1 MSAASARPA
10 GMISGS
16 VSGDQQAV
24 VTIEII
30 DGDGAPRAL
39 GVILDTGFTG
49 YLTLPSE
56 SIEQLALPFVG
67 QRTFELANGE
77 LFRFD
82 AYLAAVAWHGS
93 LRDALVLLSDSTPL
107 LGMTLLWGSRMTLDA
122 ITNGEVTI
130 EELAPSQ

>member
-1 MSAASARPA
+1 
-10 GMISGS
+10 MISGT
-16 VSGDQQAV
+16 VRADQQAV

-39 GVILDTGFTG
+39 EVILDTGFTG

-56 SIEQLALPFVG
+56 SIEQPDLPFVG

-77 LFRFD
+77 LFRFE

-93 LRDALVLLSDSTPL
+93 PRDALVLKSDSTPL
-107 LGMTLLWGSRMTLDA
+107 LGMTLLWGSRVTLDA
-122 ITNGEVTI
+122 STNGEVTI
-130 EELAPSQ
+130 EELTSSR